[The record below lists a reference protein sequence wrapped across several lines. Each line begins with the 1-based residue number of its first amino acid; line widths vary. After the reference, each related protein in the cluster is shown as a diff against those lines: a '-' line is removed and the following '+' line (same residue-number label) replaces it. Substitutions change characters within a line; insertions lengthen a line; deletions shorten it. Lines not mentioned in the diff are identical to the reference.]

1 MQPLSPEGKEIRAMK
16 VMVMVKA
23 TRSSEAGEMP
33 SRELLLEMG
42 KYNEA
47 LVDAGIMKAGEG
59 LKPSVEGARVQFR
72 GEDRSVTMGPFAET
86 SELVAGFWLWKVES
100 LDEAIEWVKRCPN
113 PMPEDSELEIRPIF
127 EAEDFAAL
135 DPDGTVRA
143 QEAEL
148 TQRIALSGSQVQP
161 YLFFGGRCEE
171 ALEFYRQKLGATIGM
186 MFRFTESPEPVPEGL
201 LQPGFENKIM
211 HAEFQVGNARIMA
224 SDGCNDI
231 SKFSG
236 FRLSLSLATVEAA
249 ERAFAALA
257 EGGTIDMPICE
268 TFWSPRYG
276 QVTDKFGLGW
286 MVSVPGANPKR

>member
-127 EAEDFAAL
+127 EAEDFAAQ
-135 DPDGTVRA
+135 DPDGAVRA
-143 QEAEL
+143 REAEL

-171 ALEFYRQKLGATIGM
+171 ALEFYRQKLGANIGM

-211 HAEFQVGNARIMA
+211 HAEFQVGNTRIMA
-224 SDGCNDI
+224 SDGCNDT
-231 SKFSG
+231 SNFSG